1 MYNERK
7 KRGERERGGSRTY
20 MMKVFLSLSFSLFF
34 SSVGFQ
40 SIRQS
45 EKLKFQSVMR
55 REGKSRSAE
64 SKYNRSG
71 NL

>member
-1 MYNERK
+1 MREK
-7 KRGERERGGSRTY
+7 KGREGERWKQNLHGEGFPS
-20 MMKVFLSLSFSLFF
+20 LSLSLFF

-55 REGKSRSAE
+55 REGKSRCAE